1 MVPRVAA
8 AALAALVVLGVDT
21 ARPSATSPTLVVS
34 AATAIRADGRLAV
47 TIEGTFDFLN
57 ALQVG
62 YPLQLVVFQG
72 TGFVRL
78 PIGGV
83 PHTGQASL
91 LADGRLDVDDLAG
104 FLAAGSPAPADV
116 RIVSLSPTRA
126 VVALPAAFGAGAATA
141 QAFTVLPDGRVLS
154 NPLVLVLP

>member
-1 MVPRVAA
+1 MAPRAAA
-8 AALAALVVLGVDT
+8 AALAALVVLGTAT

-34 AATAIRADGRLAV
+34 AASAIRADGRLAV

-72 TGFVRL
+72 TGFVRF

-83 PHTGQASL
+83 PHTGQTSL

-116 RIVSLSPTRA
+116 RVVSLSPTHA
-126 VVALPAAFGAGAATA
+126 VVALPLDFSPGAATA